1 MKITRCAAAHF
12 RVPREIWS
20 EGQRIGASRYEISH
34 FELVT
39 FEVETESGVTGSG
52 FTYTVGHGGSAVL
65 ALLETE
71 IAPELVGA
79 ECRDVTAI
87 WHRLHE
93 KLHFVGSSGVTAV
106 AIAAAD
112 IALWDAL
119 ARDAELPLYRF
130 LGAHRFEI
138 PAYASAVNLAL
149 SLDELVA
156 QMSGFR
162 DAGFTMMKMK
172 VGGPFREDV
181 ERVRAVRGAVGD
193 GCDLMIDANMA
204 WDVAEAARRVRAF
217 EPFDVYW
224 LEEPL
229 PPHDV
234 AGYAALQRLTSI
246 PLAAGETLF
255 APWEFHSYFR
265 NEAIRIPQPD
275 VIRLGVTGWLQVA
288 ASALRFGLP
297 LAPHFIPE
305 IHVHLICA
313 VPNALNLEYLPIFE
327 RLLQKPLEIR
337 NGIALPTETP
347 GHGMVFSQEVLD
359 PYRVAA
365 TSDGPSGERF
375 GNVHQKEGR
384 R

>member
-1 MKITRCAAAHF
+1 VKIARCSAAHY
-12 RVPREIWS
+12 RVPREVWS
-20 EGQRIGASRYEISH
+20 GGQRIGASRYEIAH

-39 FEVETESGVTGSG
+39 VDVETEDGVTGSG

-65 ALLETE
+65 ALLENE
-71 IAPELVGA
+71 VAAELVGA
-79 ECRDVTAI
+79 DCREVEAI

-119 ARDAELPLYRF
+119 ARAAGLPLYRF
-130 LGAHRFEI
+130 LGAHRAQI

-181 ERVRAVRGAVGD
+181 ERLRAVREAVGD
-193 GCDLMIDANMA
+193 ECDVMVDANMA
-204 WDVAEAARRVRAF
+204 WGLGEAARRVRAF
-217 EPFDVYW
+217 EPFDVVW

-229 PPHDV
+229 PPHNV
-234 AGYAALQRLTSI
+234 AGYAALQRTTSI

-255 APWEFHSYFR
+255 TPWEFQPYFR
-265 NEAIRIPQPD
+265 SEAIRIAQPD
-275 VIRLGVTGWLQVA
+275 VVRLGVTGWRQVA
-288 ASALRFGLP
+288 AAALQFGLP

-305 IHVHLICA
+305 IHVHLICT

-327 RLLQKPLEIR
+327 RLLEQPLEIR
-337 NGIALPTETP
+337 GGVARPTETP
-347 GHGMVFSQEVLD
+347 GHGMLFSQEVLE
-359 PYRVAA
+359 PYRVGPAD
-365 TSDGPSGERF
+365 DGRA
-375 GNVHQKEGR
+375 KEAR